1 MFDGFKSRWITLI
14 WCAASTASQICRK
27 ICRRIPLGRYQI
39 SVTSN
44 GKPLKMKLNK
54 PRGTAFGMTPNETN
68 GTAKI
73 VFAPGGA
80 QAKMVSP
87 QAGGWDSVEISVE
100 R

>member
-1 MFDGFKSRWITLI
+1 
-14 WCAASTASQICRK
+14 
-27 ICRRIPLGRYQI
+27 
-39 SVTSN
+39 
-44 GKPLKMKLNK
+44 MKLNK
-54 PRGTAFGMTPNETN
+54 PLGTAFGMTPNETN